1 VVVRGAVYPMRAD
14 HYPAVLTQV
23 LSTYLIL
30 CMLSN
35 VLAILT
41 PIPLAPGSLQ
51 PAKIKAGPVLLQM
64 LVMMLLPV
72 FLLPVL
78 APYGLEVLLDQLDVV
93 KGVPIALPLSVV
105 VLALIAVLY
114 RFVIRWEGAWL
125 MSREQKI
132 LEVVTSRAE

>member
-1 VVVRGAVYPMRAD
+1 VGAVFPMRVD
-14 HYPAVLTQV
+14 HYPAVLAQI
-23 LSTYLIL
+23 LSAFLVL

-51 PAKIKAGPVLLQM
+51 PAKIKATPILLQM

-72 FLLPVL
+72 AVLPVL
-78 APYGLEVLLDQLDVV
+78 APYGLEVLLAHLNVV
-93 KGVPIALPLSVV
+93 EGVPISLPLSLIVLGLVALVYRLVV
-105 VLALIAVLY
+105 G
-114 RFVIRWEGAWL
+114 WQGDWL
-125 MSREQKI
+125 MAREQKI